1 MSSNK
6 VILHFPVEFDA
17 LYTDKGYW
25 PFAVVELPEG
35 LYYSVYFAQI
45 CSIDC
50 NPYFAPPGLI
60 IVPEVTIKSME
71 TTIQKLYEAKRFF
84 EYLTPL
90 EPGLLLNCQP
100 EKWSVDW
107 SSHWP
112 PPM

>member
-1 MSSNK
+1 MSKSP
-6 VILHFPVEFDA
+6 ILRFPIPFDEEF
-17 LYTDKGYW
+17 TEKGYW

-71 TTIQKLYEAKRFF
+71 TTIQKLYEGKQFF